1 MSNEGTMTT
10 KRRGMGSTR
19 RIALVLSAALLAG
32 IGMSATATP
41 AHAGPIGLMPD
52 CSNRKAVQIKTTG
65 LTMNTWFYKNDRK
78 KISSG
83 KYRWSYRGEMYT
95 LDVGRQQWI
104 SAGSTSYT
112 CTGK

>member
-1 MSNEGTMTT
+1 MSDAGTMT
-10 KRRGMGSTR
+10 KKGRGTTSTR
-19 RIALVLSAALLAG
+19 RVALMLGAALIAG
-32 IGMSATATP
+32 IGMTATAEP

-104 SAGSTSYT
+104 SAGSTSHT